1 MANPP
6 SDSQI
11 WLTGGDMAGSQ
22 SGWFRSLSRRAAP
35 AYTWVLAL
43 IFIGALVV
51 AWAVLPGEDERI
63 EALERDGQTS
73 RAFALLEARFNRGD
87 RRQRTLVNLRRF
99 YEYYGDNEKSKQILE
114 LLVQQRPRDLFLQ
127 RQLAQLFRQ
136 DQDDAGQI
144 GALRAQLAI
153 RYSEPV
159 CQRLIGMLRRDSDYA
174 GEQAAL
180 IDCRNS
186 GYRRPEELE
195 RLAFLYAAD
204 GNMQETAQI
213 LRAVDDRRWLRGTR
227 ERLMLFDALI
237 ATKLPQDALRRGI
250 RWYKGQADEDFALE
264 MIAKLVAAERSD
276 LALQMAREIGTP
288 GDAVAL
294 AAGEI
299 LVDQVQYEA
308 ARAFL
313 AGWLAQSTDVSN
325 ETATRFVIAAI
336 DADDPALA
344 MKAAEQ
350 HGLKNLRQRDLLLL
364 AEAVMAAGQVANFDT
379 VRNALDEAS
388 IQSDG
393 LVAASVELRA
403 GHPEPARA
411 ILAAT
416 VIDPNEERRVALKT
430 ELVALAGHPANTL
443 PLLREPTRTDSVLVP
458 PLVTVSP
465 NETQTRRMSVPVEVA
480 KRFKRRRLQV
490 KGPTPQ
496 QSTAKQQSGFSSGA
510 AQ

>member
-1 MANPP
+1 MIDRSPDRAVWPTVEDLDLTRSSGPRSFSGGAMA
-6 SDSQI
+6 
-11 WLTGGDMAGSQ
+11 
-22 SGWFRSLSRRAAP
+22 

-43 IFIGALVV
+43 IFLGALVV

-73 RAFALLEARFNRGD
+73 RALALLEARFNRGD

-99 YEYYGDNEKSKQILE
+99 YEYYGDNDKSKNILE
-114 LLVQQRPRDLFLQ
+114 LLVQQRPRDLYLQ
-127 RQLAQLFRQ
+127 RQLAQLYRQ

-144 GALRAQLAI
+144 RALRAQLAI

-159 CQRLIGMLRRDSDYA
+159 CQRLIGMLRRSSDYA

-180 IDCRNS
+180 IDCRNN

-204 GNMQETAQI
+204 GNMRETAQI
-213 LRAVDDRRWLRGTR
+213 LRAVDDRRWLRGNR

-250 RWYKGQADEDFALE
+250 RWYKGLADEDFALE
-264 MIAKLVAAERSD
+264 MIAKLVAAERND
-276 LALQMAREIGTP
+276 LALQMARDVGVP

-313 AGWLAQSTDVSN
+313 TGWLAQATAMSN
-325 ETATRFVIAAI
+325 ETATRFVIAAV
-336 DADDPALA
+336 DAQDPVLA
-344 MKAAEQ
+344 MKAAERQ
-350 HGLKNLRQRDLLLL
+350 GLARLRPQDLLIL
-364 AEAVMAAGQVANFDT
+364 AEALMATGQFASFDKVRAN
-379 VRNALDEAS
+379 LDDAS

-403 GHPEPARA
+403 GHLDTARA

-416 VIDPNEERRVALKT
+416 TIDPTDERRVALKAQ
-430 ELVALAGHPANTL
+430 LVTMAGRPPNT
-443 PLLREPTRTDSVLVP
+443 PQLLREPTRTDSVLVP
-458 PLVTVSP
+458 PVVTINP
-465 NETQTRRMSVPVEVA
+465 GETQARRISVPVEVA
-480 KRFKRRRLQV
+480 KRFKKRRLTV
-490 KGPTPQ
+490 KGQSQ
-496 QSTAKQQSGFSSGA
+496 QPGAKQSPSPQSG
-510 AQ
+510 Q